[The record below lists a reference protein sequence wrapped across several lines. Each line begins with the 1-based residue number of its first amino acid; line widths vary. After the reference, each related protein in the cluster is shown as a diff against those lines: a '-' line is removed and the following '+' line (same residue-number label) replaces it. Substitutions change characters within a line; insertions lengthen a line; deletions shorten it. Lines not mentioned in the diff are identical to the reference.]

1 MQQIFDLLTATHKRP
16 MYNLDRFV
24 TAQARDYA
32 VALRELRDGR
42 KSSHWM
48 WYIFP
53 QLASLGS
60 SHRSK
65 FCGLEGLGEAKAY
78 LGHHTLGPRYLAC
91 VEALLS
97 HNGAPIGEI
106 MGDVDAMKL
115 RSSLTLMDAAG
126 GGPLLSQALDVFYG
140 GTPCDRTVQT
150 LRDG

>member
-1 MQQIFDLLTATHKRP
+1 
-16 MYNLDRFV
+16 MYNLDRFL
-24 TAQARDYA
+24 TAQDRDYA
-32 VALRELRDGR
+32 IALRELRDGR

-53 QLASLGS
+53 QLETLGT

-65 FCGLEGLGEAKAY
+65 YYGLEGSGEAKAY
-78 LGHHTLGPRYLAC
+78 LGHRVLGPRYLAC
-91 VEALLS
+91 VEALLA
-97 HNGAPIGEI
+97 HNGAPIREI
-106 MGDVDAMKL
+106 MGDIDAMKL

-126 GGPLLSQALDVFYG
+126 GGPLLRETLDVFYG